1 MTVSQIQLTVKYYV
15 IKIKIINL
23 IFKTQR
29 IKLTKLM
36 LTLNSMAL
44 SSGFQDSKTKTKLNS
59 TIKSQEFKD

>member
-29 IKLTKLM
+29 IKLTKL
-36 LTLNSMAL
+36 
-44 SSGFQDSKTKTKLNS
+44 TKLN
-59 TIKSQEFKD
+59 